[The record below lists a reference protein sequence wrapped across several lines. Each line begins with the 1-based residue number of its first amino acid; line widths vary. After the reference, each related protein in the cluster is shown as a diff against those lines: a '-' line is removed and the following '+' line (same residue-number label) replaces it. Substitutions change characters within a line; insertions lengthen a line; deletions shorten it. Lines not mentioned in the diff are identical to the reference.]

1 LLLKDKNVILTG
13 AGRGIG
19 QVIAQLF
26 AEEGAN
32 IALLSRTKEELEETL
47 GLIKSKSPSSFIHIA
62 DISDEKQIKEAFTKI
77 KSKFSSIE
85 ILINNAGVQGPIGKF
100 HENNFQTWQQNIHIN
115 LFGTALL
122 THLVLPEM
130 IRQMSGKIIN
140 MSGGGSTS
148 PRPNF
153 SAYAVSKTAIVR
165 FTETLAEEY
174 RDYNIDI
181 NAIAPG
187 AINTQMLE
195 EVIGAGLLAGL
206 ELSDAKKRKNKG
218 GNDPHVAASLFS
230 YLASDLSNGIS
241 GKLISAPWDPWEN
254 EEFQNELRNNGDL
267 ATLRRVDNRLVFR
280 VEEN

>member
-1 LLLKDKNVILTG
+1 LLLKNKNVILTG

-19 QVIAQLF
+19 QVIAQIL
-26 AEEGAN
+26 AEEGAS
-32 IALLSRTKEELEETL
+32 IALLARTKGELEETL
-47 GLIKSKSPSSFIHIA
+47 GLIKSRSPLSFMCVT
-62 DISDEKQIKEAFTKI
+62 DISNEKQIKEAFTTI
-77 KSKFSSIE
+77 KCTFNSIE
-85 ILINNAGVQGPIGKF
+85 VLINNAGVQGPIGKF

-130 IRQMSGKIIN
+130 IGQMSGKIIN

-174 RDYNIDI
+174 QDYNIDI

-187 AINTQMLE
+187 AINTKMLE
-195 EVIGAGLLAGL
+195 EVISAGLLAGV

-218 GNDPHVAASLFS
+218 GNDPKVAASLCS
-230 YLASDLSNGIS
+230 YLASDLSDGIS
-241 GKLISAPWDPWEN
+241 GKLISAPWDPWESSD
-254 EEFQNELRNNGDL
+254 FQDQLRESKDL
-267 ATLRRVDNRLVFR
+267 GTLRRIDNKYFIKKL
-280 VEEN
+280 

>member
-1 LLLKDKNVILTG
+1 MLLKDKNVILTG

-19 QVIAQLF
+19 QVIAEIF
-26 AEEGAN
+26 AEEGAT

-47 GLIKSKSPSSFIHIA
+47 GLVKSKSPLSFICVT
-62 DISDEKQIKEAFTKI
+62 DISDEKQIREAYSKI
-77 KSKFSSIE
+77 KCKFSSIE
-85 ILINNAGVQGPIGKF
+85 VLINNAGVQGPIGKF
-100 HENNFQTWQQNIHIN
+100 HENDFQTWEQNIHIN

-174 RDYNIDI
+174 RDHNIDI
-181 NAIAPG
+181 NAVAPG

-195 EVIGAGLLAGL
+195 EVIASGLLAGM
-206 ELSDAKKRKNKG
+206 ELSDAKKRKNNG
-218 GNDPHVAASLFS
+218 GNDPQVAASLFS
-230 YLASDLSNGIS
+230 YLASNLSDGIS
-241 GKLISAPWDPWEN
+241 GKLISAPWDPWESDG
-254 EEFQNELRNNGDL
+254 FRNQIKVDKDL
-267 ATLRRVDNRLVFR
+267 GTLRRIDNKTFFKKT
-280 VEEN
+280 